1 MTDCKFGANCHNYHC
16 KRPHPAGRTQ
26 TCHWVTKSPA
36 GCTNDRCSFLHPGKG
51 GGKGKGGGALVKHAG
66 GDGGLTYAL
75 KRDAR
80 GVRSLQL
87 TASKGG
93 RTERLSIKA
102 GTRTMCFACTVDVS
116 YSMHG
121 ETAEAAAQGLEA
133 IVSVLRPTDLYGCS
147 VFDSSV
153 TRLHHPMPRR
163 KVKLEKDLAA
173 VRKADGGS
181 TALYDAIA
189 HSIQA
194 LKVTAKGHREGKW
207 GKADSEVVYELLV
220 VTDGADNSSSATLS
234 ELVQLVHKP
243 GLPNFNLVLLGVG
256 ISGGAAADMRQLCK
270 ARHAHFYQCSGVS
283 ELKQQ
288 LQRARESIR
297 LQLDVS
303 DRRSGQHSSTQW
315 KGARADASKALLGM
329 AKHAPVLMGQ
339 AARHKAVGG
348 YMGKLLKASKGSSR

>member
-1 MTDCKFGANCHNYHC
+1 MHSAAAAKVAAGAMLA
-16 KRPHPAGRTQ
+16 KLTQ
-26 TCHWVTKSPA
+26 QQQVELA
-36 GCTNDRCSFLHPGKG
+36 A
-51 GGKGKGGGALVKHAG
+51 ALA
-66 GDGGLTYAL
+66 
-75 KRDAR
+75 
-80 GVRSLQL
+80 
-87 TASKGG
+87 TAEQAQAAAAEASRQSGEG
-93 RTERLSIKA
+93 ERRAS
-102 GTRTMCFACTVDVS
+102 D
-116 YSMHG
+116 
-121 ETAEAAAQGLEA
+121 AEAAAQGLEA

-194 LKVTAKGHREGKW
+194 LKETARHYREG
-207 GKADSEVVYELLV
+207 GKRGKEKGDVVYELLV
-220 VTDGADNSSSATLS
+220 VTDGADNASAMELS
-234 ELVQLVHKP
+234 ELSQLVHKP

-303 DRRSGQHSSTQW
+303 DKRSGKRSSTQW
-315 KGARADASKALLGM
+315 KGARADAGKALQGM

>member
-1 MTDCKFGANCHNYHC
+1 
-16 KRPHPAGRTQ
+16 
-26 TCHWVTKSPA
+26 
-36 GCTNDRCSFLHPGKG
+36 
-51 GGKGKGGGALVKHAG
+51 
-66 GDGGLTYAL
+66 
-75 KRDAR
+75 
-80 GVRSLQL
+80 
-87 TASKGG
+87 
-93 RTERLSIKA
+93 
-102 GTRTMCFACTVDVS
+102 
-116 YSMHG
+116 MHG

-173 VRKADGGS
+173 MRKADGGS

-194 LKVTAKGHREGKW
+194 LKETARHYREG
-207 GKADSEVVYELLV
+207 GKRGKEKGDVVYELLV
-220 VTDGADNSSSATLS
+220 VTDGADNASAMELS
-234 ELVQLVHKP
+234 ELSQLVHKP